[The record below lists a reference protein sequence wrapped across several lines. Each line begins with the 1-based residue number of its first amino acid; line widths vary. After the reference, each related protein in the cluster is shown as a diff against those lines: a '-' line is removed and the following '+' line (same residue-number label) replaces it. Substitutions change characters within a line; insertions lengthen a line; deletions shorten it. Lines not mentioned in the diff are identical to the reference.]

1 MVLALLNL
9 KYLWNMLSDQRSEL
23 QMKVN
28 ERNKTNST
36 IKALQLTIASEKT
49 VREINIA
56 NNCKIW

>member
-28 ERNKTNST
+28 ECNKTNST